1 MKDCYCYIISFTFL
15 IGTSFA
21 LFLLDSKSLE
31 YFSITLKH
39 NPIFT
44 YTILLLIVCLLCWC
58 VSFMIVYCWNIFEKN
73 CEMENRIILENLPSS
88 GSVMA
93 HCENEINGNV
103 DLDSLP
109 PPPYSECVNAEKA
122 PNNLKKSERSLETPP
137 PSFFHVLNPG
147 KLT

>member
-44 YTILLLIVCLLCWC
+44 YTILLLIVCVLCWC
-58 VSFMIVYCWNIFEKN
+58 FSFMIVYCWNIFEKN
-73 CEMENRIILENLPSS
+73 CDMENRILLENPT
-88 GSVMA
+88 SVIA
-93 HCENEINGNV
+93 HRENEYRNV

-109 PPPYSECVNAEKA
+109 PSYSECVNPEKN
-122 PNNLKKSERSLETPP
+122 PNYINNPERSLETPP